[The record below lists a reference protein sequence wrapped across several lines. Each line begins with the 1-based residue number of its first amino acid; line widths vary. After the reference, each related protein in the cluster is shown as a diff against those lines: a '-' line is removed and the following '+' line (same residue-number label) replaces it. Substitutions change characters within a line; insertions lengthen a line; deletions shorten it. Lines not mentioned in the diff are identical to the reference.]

1 MIRLVFLGL
10 IAAAY
15 AVVCFVSPYSFWM
28 LDEPHFAQLAY
39 FPEGPDAMEIGT
51 PLRRSGIE
59 IPTNR
64 PDLPPYNAGIKIGY
78 SYRTFSAL
86 KLPLFVYAD
95 QGPVIYGETSTHTK
109 LTPMDDASRALVTKK
124 LGRDPLAGFGLPYL
138 RSMWGLLFFAALAIW
153 LFFQYR
159 HEARRRAKSGIL

>member
-15 AVVCFVSPYSFWM
+15 AAVCFVSPRPFWM
-28 LDEPHFAQLAY
+28 LDEPHIEQLAY
-39 FPEGPDAMEIGT
+39 FPEGADAQEIGT
-51 PLRRSGIE
+51 PLRESGIV

-95 QGPVIYGETSTHTK
+95 QGQVIYAETTTQTK
-109 LTPMDDASRALVTKK
+109 MTPMDDASRKLVTEK
-124 LGRDPLAGFGLPYL
+124 LGKDPLAGFGLPYL
-138 RSMWGLLFFAALAIW
+138 RSMWGLLFFAALILW

-159 HEARRRAKSGIL
+159 HEARRREESGII